1 VKTKAIN
8 HLRIASPCPANWDQM
23 SGDNRVRFCNLCQL
37 HVYNFAE
44 LTRTE
49 AESLFNNTEGR
60 ICGRLYR
67 RTDGTVITRDCPV
80 GLRALRRR
88 VTRRSAAVFAALMSF
103 LGVVAGQ
110 KPADKTSVTK
120 QVTISRKAAESST
133 ASGALSGTI
142 LDSNGAVIANAKV
155 TVTNL
160 ETKKCYQADSNA
172 EGRFLIE
179 GIAAG
184 AYEIIMKSPGFIN
197 LEVKNVALGAN
208 EAVNLEAVLEIAA
221 TMGVIIQEIP
231 LFDTSSPSNTIIL
244 KQETI
249 RRLPIQNY

>member
-1 VKTKAIN
+1 MKTNALD

-49 AESLFNNTEGR
+49 AESLIKKTEGR

-67 RTDGTVITRDCPV
+67 RTDGTVITKDCPV

-110 KPADKTSVTK
+110 KPGDKSSGTK
-120 QVTISRKAAESST
+120 QVMINRKAAESST
-133 ASGALSGTI
+133 TSGAFSGTI

-160 ETKKCYQADSNA
+160 ETKKSYQADSNA

-184 AYEIIMKSPGFIN
+184 TYDIMVKSPGFMI

-208 EAVNLEAVLEIAA
+208 EAVNLEAVLDVAA

-231 LFDTSSPSNTIIL
+231 LIDTSSSSNTIIL

-249 RRLPIQNY
+249 RRLPINNY